1 MSIIN
6 ELEKKSVLILGMG
19 KEGVSTY
26 AYIRKRFPDK
36 QLGLADKNS
45 LSQLESN
52 VKELVV
58 SDKQVELFLGDE
70 YLESIAKHDVIF
82 KSPGISPFLP
92 ELVGTERSGTR
103 ISSNTEMFFENCP
116 GKIIGVTGTKG
127 KSTTSSL
134 IYEVLKAGG
143 YDVRLVG
150 NIGLPPL
157 SALHGSTAKTI
168 FVAELSSYQLMNL
181 KKSPHIAVL
190 LNIVREHLDYHKTFE
205 AYVKAKQTIT
215 QFQLE
220 DDYLIYNSSYPIPA
234 DIASISK
241 AKKVPFGFKRTGRN
255 GCFIENDFLV
265 YQSNGKDERIIQ
277 KDNVPLNGEFNLQ
290 NVMPS
295 ILIGKH
301 FTIPNKTIA
310 NAIQS
315 YKPLEHRLEFVGV
328 CNGVSFYNDSLSTI
342 PEATIAA
349 INALQKNQIV
359 LIAGGLD
366 RGQDFRSLAKAVLDN
381 NIKAVVLFPSTGERL
396 LKEIV
401 SLSNGND
408 NMLEHIFVKNMQN
421 GVNEA
426 YNFAEDGDIIL
437 LSPGSASFG
446 CFKDYTD
453 RGNQFKKEIKI
464 LI

>member
-26 AYIRKRFPDK
+26 AYIRKQFPLK

-45 LSQLESN
+45 LSELEGD
-52 VKELVV
+52 VKELVE

-70 YLESIAKHDVIF
+70 YLESIARYDIIF
-82 KSPGISPFLP
+82 KSPGISPFLS
-92 ELVGTERSGTR
+92 EIVNAERSGKR

-116 GKIIGVTGTKG
+116 GKIVGVTGTKG

-134 IYEVLKAGG
+134 IYEVVKAGG

-168 FVAELSSYQLMNL
+168 FVVELSSYQLMNL

-190 LNIVREHLDYHKTFE
+190 LNIVREHLDYHLTFD
-205 AYVKAKQTIT
+205 AYVKAKQNIT
-215 QFQLE
+215 QFQQGN
-220 DDYLIYNSSYPIPA
+220 DYLIYNSSYPIPI
-234 DIASISK
+234 DIASTTK
-241 AKKVPFGFKRTGRN
+241 AERIPFGFKRTGGS
-255 GCFIENDFLV
+255 GCFLENDFLV
-265 YQSNGKDERIIQ
+265 YQSNDKDERIIQ
-277 KDNVPLNGEFNLQ
+277 TNDVPLKGEFNLQ

-295 ILIGKH
+295 VLIGKH
-301 FTIPNKTIA
+301 FAIPNKTIA
-310 NAIQS
+310 KAIQN
-315 YKPLEHRLEFVGV
+315 YKPLEHRLEFAGE

-366 RGQDFRSLAKAVLDN
+366 RGQDFCSLAKTIAVSN
-381 NIKAVVLFPSTGERL
+381 VKAVVLFPTTGEKL

-408 NMLEHIFVKNMQN
+408 NTLEHVFVENMRD

-426 YNFAEDGDIIL
+426 YNFAVDGDIIL

-453 RGNQFKKEIKI
+453 RGNKFKEAIKI